1 MATRSPVVNHDSL
14 VLALLPEA
22 VSADGYEVRRLY
34 VGIDTHEILR
44 AVAPAALI
52 LDTPR
57 DKPAAIWQL
66 RGIVRGDAAL
76 DPLPRVVCVERDQ
89 MRAHATALAGPSAVI
104 LTTPCALDDLLH
116 HLMPRMVGSPHLA
129 RGDDRRPCPLR
140 PTAGASRG

>member
-14 VLALLPEA
+14 VLTLLPEA

-34 VGIDTHEILR
+34 VGIGTHEILR

-66 RGIVRGDAAL
+66 RGIVRGDAA
-76 DPLPRVVCVERDQ
+76 
-89 MRAHATALAGPSAVI
+89 MRRWTPSPASSASSATRCAP
-104 LTTPCALDDLLH
+104 TP
-116 HLMPRMVGSPHLA
+116 PP
-129 RGDDRRPCPLR
+129 
-140 PTAGASRG
+140 SRGPAP